1 MFYYKAKNDAINRLK
16 KLEEDFN
23 KNIQKANNIS
33 IKLYKDRKDA
43 SAAIKCVEDYI
54 NNLANSPKEFKRDI
68 AEVVCEISEFNEA
81 VKIEEENFSDNIKGA
96 SIAVVGGA
104 AGGAVAFLGPT
115 AAMAIATTFGTAST
129 GTAIASLSGAAAT
142 NAALAWLG
150 GGALAAGGGG
160 MAAGNALL
168 ALAGPIGW
176 TIAGTLAVAGGA
188 FAFLKNKAAAKEAN
202 RKAEELIIKKNNLL
216 SSIQDLEHLVK
227 VTVELTKS
235 ISIAQFNLAP
245 KDYTLFTEEQK
256 QALLSVNNFVKTL
269 GKCINERIKF

>member
-188 FAFLKNKAAAKEAN
+188 FATFKNKAAAEKANKKAKE
-202 RKAEELIIKKNNLL
+202 LVTKKNELL
-216 SSIQDLEHLVK
+216 PPIQKLEKLVGS
-227 VTVELTKS
+227 TAELTES
-235 ISIAQFNLAP
+235 ISITQFNLAP
-245 KDYTLFTEEQK
+245 DDYNLFNQDQK
-256 QALLSVNNFVKTL
+256 KALSSVINSVKAL
-269 GKCINERIKF
+269 GKCINERIEI